1 MIRQSSFKVNGK
13 EIRNPILR
21 FIVLITFLA
30 VGLGILAGVSGILIG
45 PLVMLAVGTALL
57 LISHSILRIL
67 GKQGFIKKK
76 RFFEQR
82 PGSILEKISYEVD
95 ISGNS
100 FKTTAL

>member
-45 PLVMLAVGTALL
+45 LLVMLAV
-57 LISHSILRIL
+57 
-67 GKQGFIKKK
+67 
-76 RFFEQR
+76 
-82 PGSILEKISYEVD
+82 
-95 ISGNS
+95 
-100 FKTTAL
+100 

>member
-1 MIRQSSFKVNGK
+1 MIRHSSFKVNGK

-45 PLVMLAVGTALL
+45 LLVM